1 MKITKPL
8 RRKEDNPPMNNK
20 DALHKKTEFT
30 NVRRLIEWAAE
41 TYGEKYAYSYKEDPL
56 HGEVIHVTF
65 TQLRD
70 DVRALASRLLRM
82 GCAGRHCVV
91 TGKPSYEWIL
101 VYFAVLS
108 VGGVLVPLDRDWL
121 TDDLADTAA
130 RADAAYLFCDEDLA
144 DKADAVA
151 SRTNLEHSPV
161 YLLAKEKENSLSA
174 LLEDGRALFEE
185 SPEAYFNTPIDPMK
199 MSLLVFTSGTT
210 GKGKGVMLSQ
220 NAVLSNMADAIPYI
234 DFSDKTVGVLPLH
247 HTYGSTVMLIAH
259 VMIGCEN
266 YISAGLRYVQKE
278 LREQKPGHL
287 VLVPLYLE
295 TFYRRIMANL
305 KEKGKE
311 QLVERMIKVS
321 NGLRKAGIDRRGT
334 FFKEIRAAF
343 GGELKTVIT
352 GGAPVNPQILEFF
365 DAIGISTLNG
375 YGITECAPLISV
387 NRSRNIVP
395 GTVGNVLDMDI
406 VTIDEPNEDGEGE
419 ILVKGPN
426 VMLGYYKDEQAT
438 ADAFDRGYFRTGDY
452 GTLTD
457 AGILTI
463 TGRKKNLIIL
473 SNGKN
478 VYPEEIENE
487 LAATPGILD
496 IIVYEGQSR
505 RGISHNAIVA
515 EVYPDTDFMN
525 ANGITDVEAY
535 LKPYVDAF
543 NRKTVPYKKIA
554 VLKIRR
560 TEFPKNTLRK
570 IMRFQL
576 DMTID

>member
-1 MKITKPL
+1 
-8 RRKEDNPPMNNK
+8 
-20 DALHKKTEFT
+20 
-30 NVRRLIEWAAE
+30 
-41 TYGEKYAYSYKEDPL
+41 
-56 HGEVIHVTF
+56 
-65 TQLRD
+65 
-70 DVRALASRLLRM
+70 
-82 GCAGRHCVV
+82 
-91 TGKPSYEWIL
+91 
-101 VYFAVLS
+101 
-108 VGGVLVPLDRDWL
+108 
-121 TDDLADTAA
+121 
-130 RADAAYLFCDEDLA
+130 
-144 DKADAVA
+144 
-151 SRTNLEHSPV
+151 
-161 YLLAKEKENSLSA
+161 
-174 LLEDGRALFEE
+174 
-185 SPEAYFNTPIDPMK
+185 
-199 MSLLVFTSGTT
+199 
-210 GKGKGVMLSQ
+210 
-220 NAVLSNMADAIPYI
+220 
-234 DFSDKTVGVLPLH
+234 
-247 HTYGSTVMLIAH
+247 MLIAH
-259 VMIGCEN
+259 IMIGCEN

-278 LREQKPGHL
+278 LREKKPGHL

-321 NGLRKAGIDRRGT
+321 NGLRKAGIDRRST